1 MTKFNAKYNVKRGLD
16 PLSTPIFLELFGK
29 LNTLLGFLAVK
40 AHGDEEELYEQAT
53 DTICHLMSI
62 LFITVLPDG
71 TPEDLHDCLGSSKD
85 KFNDFKDAVE
95 HIVSNGG
102 SDGNASV

>member
-1 MTKFNAKYNVKRGLD
+1 
-16 PLSTPIFLELFGK
+16 
-29 LNTLLGFLAVK
+29 
-40 AHGDEEELYEQAT
+40 
-53 DTICHLMSI
+53 MSI